1 MEVTRTIKKSKY
13 AYDNLTTIRADMA
26 RGSSP
31 STSTTFRALRSRC
44 RRLERCDPVAAKD
57 DGRRKTRPHVVEP
70 RALVQHFVAA
80 REVRRVAQQPRDLI
94 TRQAGVQRL
103 NFSAQV
109 ERCGRRLK
117 REGRVELP
125 IG

>member
-1 MEVTRTIKKSKY
+1 MR
-13 AYDNLTTIRADMA
+13 TTISRQFA
-26 RGSSP
+26 RTWLGVQVP
-31 STSTTFRALRSRC
+31 PPPPRLEPYGPDVG
-44 RRLERCDPVAAKD
+44 RLERCDPVAPKD

-70 RALVQHFVAA
+70 RALVQDFVAA

-103 NFSAQV
+103 KFSAQV

-117 REGRVELP
+117 REGRVDLP